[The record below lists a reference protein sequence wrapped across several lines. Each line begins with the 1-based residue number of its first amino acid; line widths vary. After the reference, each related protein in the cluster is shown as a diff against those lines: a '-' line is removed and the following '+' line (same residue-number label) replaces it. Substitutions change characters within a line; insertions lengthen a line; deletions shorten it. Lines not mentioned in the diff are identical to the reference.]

1 MRASFPRSCSVAILF
16 VACLLPLVGVAQER
30 IPNVKLTVAT
40 QLEED
45 GVLGSEINVL
55 ALRCFEGACRLT
67 TMVFNRCITVNG
79 KSFQIPFTFEGT
91 TQGGGIIVT
100 RSGNSLSVEEVNTD
114 VFGDT
119 KTTYRFVLAA
129 NQPSTLM
136 ATKLEGFSGV
146 YVKDSRLAGKLITVK
161 FVPLRGEYERV
172 DLACPLELP
181 GLPRAGE

>member
-1 MRASFPRSCSVAILF
+1 MQTSFPRSYSIAILSI
-16 VACLLPLVGVAQER
+16 ACLLPLVGVAQER

-40 QLEED
+40 QLEEN

-67 TMVFNRCITVNG
+67 TVVLNRCIAVNG
-79 KSFQIPFTFEGT
+79 KSFQIPFTFGGT
-91 TQGGGIIVT
+91 TQDGGIIVT
-100 RSGNSLSVEEVNTD
+100 RSGNSLSVKEVNTD

-119 KTTYRFVLAA
+119 NATYRFVLAA

-146 YVKDSRLAGKLITVK
+146 YVKDSHLAGKLITVK
-161 FVPLRGEYERV
+161 FVPLRGEYKRV
-172 DLACPLELP
+172 DLACPIELP